1 MKTVA
6 DPNVLRSL
14 TERLSALRPDSQRR
28 WGTLTPH
35 EMLCHL
41 GDAAEMV
48 LRIRARTDPVVARPR
63 PVVKWLGLWT
73 PIRWPHGWQTNPAH
87 DPRVAGTR
95 PTAFAADWQRARAGI
110 HGIATTRG
118 EAIEPAHGFF
128 GTMSVRDWQRWAYKH
143 TDHHLRQ
150 FGL

>member
-6 DPNVLRSL
+6 DRRVLQSL
-14 TERLSALRPDSQRR
+14 EARLARLEPESARR

-41 GDAAEMV
+41 GDAAAMV
-48 LRIRARTDPVVARPR
+48 LRTRPR
-63 PVVKWLGLWT
+63 KSPLPARRRPLTKALGLLS
-73 PIRWPHGWQTNPAH
+73 PFPWPRGRPTNPFQN
-87 DPRVAGTR
+87 PRVDGTK
-95 PTAFAADWQRARAGI
+95 PTDFARDRARAVAGL
-110 HGIATTRG
+110 HGIADATG
-118 EAIEPAHGFF
+118 GLEPVHGMF
-128 GTMSVRDWQRWAYKH
+128 GNMTVRDWQRWAYLH